1 MPFRSSKS
9 RAMGSAFVVFGKPS
23 RRFQSLEQPRDPE
36 GERRIVQPERLR
48 LRCRNDGSAS
58 RRLEVIRLRVSELVH
73 AVREVGP
80 NGPTTARHVSDA
92 AAPRECKAGAE
103 LEPARIR
110 LRSQIRDE
118 PKAARDLRNDV
129 VPALRAGET
138 Q

>member
-1 MPFRSSKS
+1 
-9 RAMGSAFVVFGKPS
+9 
-23 RRFQSLEQPRDPE
+23 
-36 GERRIVQPERLR
+36 R
-48 LRCRNDGSAS
+48 LRCRDDGSAS

-138 Q
+138 QPETGSGRIERTAAGSEIPGGLRFRRVDQVPIGRNSRDLTSEMSGAT